1 MSKMFVNRRRE
12 LSALEERYHSEK
24 AEFVVI
30 YGRRRVG
37 KTALILKFL
46 ENKKG
51 IYLLARE
58 TSDKENLRRFSQKIA
73 EHFNDNFLI
82 KNPFQSWDAFFEY
95 LASKSDEKII
105 VAIDEFPYLVKSN
118 SALPSILQEYW
129 DLKLKDSKLFLI
141 ICGSSISMMEKLLGY
156 KSPLYG
162 RRTAQLKIKPL
173 RFFEIKDFF
182 PKYSWEDLVKVY
194 GILGGNPAYLLEFSD
209 ELTIK
214 ENLKRYFRFDSIL
227 YQDAIFILRE
237 ELEDPRNYFAI
248 IEAIAR
254 GKTTLGEI
262 VSETGLD
269 RGMVGKY
276 LSVLREL
283 EIVQRKVPI
292 TANYKSRKGKY
303 YLSDFYF
310 TFWFRYVYP
319 NADLIEAAR
328 GEELIDIVMEDFNT
342 YLGTVFEKVAQDFL
356 VELNKAKR
364 IPFRFAKIGNWW
376 HRSEEIDL
384 VALNEKE
391 KKVLFVE
398 VKWGELTLREAKR
411 ILRNLERK
419 SEFVGLE
426 NYKKYFGIIAKKIK
440 EKEEIKREKYQL
452 FDLEDLKR
460 GIINE
465 NPNPSVRQRTH
476 ER

>member
-1 MSKMFVNRRRE
+1 MFVNRRGE
-12 LSALEERYHSEK
+12 LLALEERYHSEK

-51 IYLLARE
+51 VYLLARE
-58 TSDKENLRRFSQKIA
+58 TSDKENLRRFSQKMA
-73 EHFNDNFLI
+73 ECFNDKFLI

-95 LASKSDEKII
+95 LASKSDKRVI
-105 VAIDEFPYLVKSN
+105 VAIDEFPYLVKGN

-129 DLKLKDSKLFLI
+129 DLKLKDSKLFFI

-173 RFFEIKDFF
+173 RFFEIRDFF
-182 PKYSWEDLVKVY
+182 PSYSWEDLVKVY

-209 ELTIK
+209 GLTIK

-262 VSETGLD
+262 VNETGLD

-303 YLSDFYF
+303 YLNDFYF
-310 TFWFRYVYP
+310 AFWFRYVYP

-328 GEELIDIVMEDFNT
+328 GEELIDIVMEDFNA
-342 YLGTVFEKVAQDFL
+342 YLGMVFEKVAQDFL
-356 VELNKAKR
+356 VEFNKAKR
-364 IPFRFAKIGNWW
+364 LPFRFVKIGKWW
-376 HRSEEIDL
+376 HKSEEIDL

-391 KKVLFVE
+391 KKALFVE
-398 VKWGELTLREAKR
+398 VKWKDLSKRESKG
-411 ILRNLERK
+411 ILKDLERK
-419 SEFVGLE
+419 SEVMRLDGW
-426 NYKKYFGIIAKKIK
+426 
-440 EKEEIKREKYQL
+440 EKYYGL
-452 FDLEDLKR
+452 VAKNVKNKEGLKENWLIWDLRDFEEL
-460 GIINE
+460 
-465 NPNPSVRQRTH
+465 SF
-476 ER
+476 